1 VESGYRS
8 RIARHQQAV
17 IQAEMRRLSR
27 GLAPYRLHRDAF
39 RHITGVRRRRQD
51 GFDAALR
58 AALRSGSTKALSESF
73 RTVRRRSRSLAQQRL
88 RPG

>member
-1 VESGYRS
+1 MESGYRS

-17 IQAEMRRLSR
+17 IQAEMRRLAR

-39 RHITGVRRRRQD
+39 RHITGVRRRRQS

-58 AALRSGSTKALSESF
+58 AALRSRSAEARPESF
-73 RTVRRRSRSLAQQRL
+73 RSAHRRSGPLAQRRL